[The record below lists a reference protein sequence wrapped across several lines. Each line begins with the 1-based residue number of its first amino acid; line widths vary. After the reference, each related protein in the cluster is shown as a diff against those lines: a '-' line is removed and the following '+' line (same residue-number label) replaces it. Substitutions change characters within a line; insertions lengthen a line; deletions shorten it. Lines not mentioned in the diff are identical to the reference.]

1 MTLAKAF
8 VTGVVVKAPEK
19 RFTQNDMAVAGF
31 TINID
36 TNNDTLLRVV
46 TFGNSADIVTSNISV
61 GDSVAVEGKLQVNTY
76 KLPNGK
82 DKKIF
87 EISANNVEKIG
98 ANYSAGMS
106 TQATSN
112 PITTNKAQIQENENI
127 VSFNQDEIAQDLI
140 DEDEIPF

>member
-8 VTGVVVKAPEK
+8 VTGSVVKAPEK
-19 RFTQNDMAVAGF
+19 RFTQNDMAIAGF

-36 TNNDTLLRVV
+36 PANDGMLRVV
-46 TFGNSADIVTSNISV
+46 AFGQLAETISSTV
-61 GDSVAVEGKLQVNTY
+61 ALGDSVAVEGRLQINTY

-82 DKKIF
+82 DKKVF
-87 EISANNVEKIG
+87 EIQASSVEKM
-98 ANYSAGMS
+98 SAGAGNVV
-106 TQATSN
+106 TAQAPQS
-112 PITTNKAQIQENENI
+112 ENI

>member
-1 MTLAKAF
+1 MTLARAF

-19 RFTQNDMAVAGF
+19 RFTQNDMAIAGM

-36 TNNDTLLRVV
+36 PNNETLLRVV
-46 TFGNSADIVTSNISV
+46 AFGNLADIASSTISA
-61 GDSVAVEGKLQVNTY
+61 GDSVAVDGRLQANTY

-87 EISANNVEKIG
+87 EINANAIEKISASNSNG
-98 ANYSAGMS
+98 A
-106 TQATSN
+106 
-112 PITTNKAQIQENENI
+112 TNAISQENSENI

>member
-8 VTGVVVKAPEK
+8 VTGTVVKAPEK
-19 RFTQNDMAVAGF
+19 RFTPNDMAIAGF

-36 TNNDTLLRVV
+36 QQNETLVRVV
-46 TFGNSADIVTSNISV
+46 TFGQLAENIASTV
-61 GDSVAVEGKLQVNTY
+61 AAGDMVAVEGKLQTNTF

-82 DKKIF
+82 DKKVF
-87 EISANNVEKIG
+87 EINASVIEKMG
-98 ANYSAGMS
+98 AGAPVS
-106 TQATSN
+106 QAAAPSSD
-112 PITTNKAQIQENENI
+112 I

>member
-8 VTGVVVKAPEK
+8 VTGVVTKAPEK
-19 RFTQNDMAVAGF
+19 RFTNNDMAISGF

-36 TNNDTLLRVV
+36 KANETLLRVI
-46 TFGNSADIVTSNISV
+46 TFGQLADTVASTIAQ

-82 DKKIF
+82 DKKVY
-87 EISANNVEKIG
+87 EISASVVEKI
-98 ANYSAGMS
+98 SAS
-106 TQATSN
+106 TEAVSN
-112 PITTNKAQIQENENI
+112 SDGNI
-127 VSFNQDEIAQDLI
+127 VSFNESEVAQDLI

>member
-1 MTLAKAF
+1 MTLAHAF

-19 RFTQNDMAVAGF
+19 RFTQNDLAIAGM

-36 TNNDTLLRVV
+36 QKNETLLRVLA
-46 TFGNSADIVTSNISV
+46 FGNLADVVSSTV
-61 GDSVAVEGKLQVNTY
+61 AAGDNVAVEGKLQVNTY

-87 EISANNVEKIG
+87 EISASSVEKM
-98 ANYSAGMS
+98 SAAS
-106 TQATSN
+106 S
-112 PITTNKAQIQENENI
+112 PISGNSVIPENQNI
-127 VSFNQDEIAQDLI
+127 VTFNQDEIVQDLI

>member
-19 RFTQNDMAVAGF
+19 RFTQNDMAIAGF
-31 TINID
+31 TINFD
-36 TNNDTLLRVV
+36 PANEGLLRIVA
-46 TFGNSADIVTSNISV
+46 FGQLAETIASTVAM
-61 GDSVAVEGKLQVNTY
+61 GDSVAVEGKLQINSY

-82 DKKIF
+82 DKKVF
-87 EISANNVEKIG
+87 EIQANAVEKMSASANG
-98 ANYSAGMS
+98 TTPA
-106 TQATSN
+106 
-112 PITTNKAQIQENENI
+112 ITASNENI

>member
-1 MTLAKAF
+1 MTLARAF

-19 RFTQNDMAVAGF
+19 RFTQNDMAIAGM
-31 TINID
+31 TVNID
-36 TNNDTLLRVV
+36 ANNETLIRVIA
-46 TFGNSADIVTSNISV
+46 FGNLADVLTSTV
-61 GDSVAVEGKLQVNTY
+61 AEGDSVAVEGKLQANTY

-87 EISANNVEKIG
+87 EISANSIEKISG
-98 ANYSAGMS
+98 TAIQQNSAV
-106 TQATSN
+106 QN
-112 PITTNKAQIQENENI
+112 PQSENI

>member
-8 VTGVVVKAPEK
+8 LTGVVAKAPEK
-19 RFTQNDMAVAGF
+19 RFTQNDMAIAGF
-31 TINID
+31 SINID
-36 TNNDTLLRVV
+36 KNTETLIRVIAFGQLADTVAS
-46 TFGNSADIVTSNISV
+46 TIAQ
-61 GDSVAVEGKLQVNTY
+61 GDSVAVEGRLQTNTY

-87 EISANNVEKIG
+87 EVNANSVEKISANSL
-98 ANYSAGMS
+98 AA
-106 TQATSN
+106 ASN
-112 PITTNKAQIQENENI
+112 APNSNGENI

>member
-19 RFTQNDMAVAGF
+19 RFTQNDMAIAGF

-36 TNNDTLLRVV
+36 QNNETLLRVV
-46 TFGNSADIVTSNISV
+46 AFGNLADVISSTV
-61 GDSVAVEGKLQVNTY
+61 AAGDSVAVEGRLQANTY

-87 EISANNVEKIG
+87 EISANTVEKISANTG
-98 ANYSAGMS
+98 A
-106 TQATSN
+106 ATVASSN
-112 PITTNKAQIQENENI
+112 PIAQDKSGNI

>member
-19 RFTQNDMAVAGF
+19 RFTNNDMAISGF

-36 TNNDTLLRVV
+36 KANETLLRVIS
-46 TFGNSADIVTSNISV
+46 FGQLADNVASTV
-61 GDSVAVEGKLQVNTY
+61 AQGDSVAVEGKLQVNTY

-82 DKKIF
+82 DKKVY
-87 EISANNVEKIG
+87 EINASAVEK
-98 ANYSAGMS
+98 MS
-106 TQATSN
+106 ATSS
-112 PITTNKAQIQENENI
+112 PIGNSDSNI
-127 VSFNQDEIAQDLI
+127 VSFSENEVAQDLI

>member
-8 VTGVVVKAPEK
+8 ITGTVVKAPEK
-19 RFTQNDMAVAGF
+19 RFTQNDMAIVGF
-31 TINID
+31 TINFDAQNESLI
-36 TNNDTLLRVV
+36 RVV
-46 TFGNSADIVTSNISV
+46 AFGQLAETIASTIAQ
-61 GDSVAVEGKLQVNTY
+61 GDNVAVEGRLQINSF

-87 EISANNVEKIG
+87 EISANAVEKM
-98 ANYSAGMS
+98 SAS
-106 TQATSN
+106 VNNAV
-112 PITTNKAQIQENENI
+112 AQISTSENI